1 MRRPFPWL
9 TRIGGGSAVSRWSW
23 ILTAPFAVTVM
34 GSYLS
39 ARGPA
44 DWPTYFGAAVI
55 VHLIL
60 GVALLIAWL
69 TVLRPNRIRSRP
81 VVAVAFFALLG
92 AARPFLLDALIAVQ
106 GLPTDPR
113 NMGVRLIIN
122 VTTGIVAL
130 SLIAILVDAV
140 REHNAV
146 MARLRAARTAL
157 DEQRRVDEEYLAGL
171 GQRCADDLAARI
183 DAALAHTDRAS
194 VDAERDARLLRA
206 ISEDIV
212 RPMSHAL
219 FDDTTPPPEPASLPP
234 TLTRTERLH
243 GVLQA
248 VRPAPLALPALLY
261 TAVILTFL
269 LTSYGLRETAL
280 QVSASLAV
288 CVFGSWVVQRTVPR
302 IPSAGRRVAVMAL
315 AYSAVAGTTALVFWI
330 LLGGKGFPPAFVI
343 PGVAFYPFAALAMCL
358 ITAANE
364 QRGIEERQLADTLG
378 DRGRRVAEVH
388 GRVVTARRRLA
399 HVLHSSVQGELVA
412 AALAMRSAPGA
423 VDVSV
428 GEIVDRLLREVARDE
443 PPAGAARTDARQQI
457 TELIRMWSA
466 AVPVHSDID
475 ESVWQLLSESPIRL
489 AHAVDVLSEGFTNA
503 IRHGRGGPLH
513 LRMTVDPRT
522 SLICIGIRSPG
533 EIARDRGDGLG
544 LVTLS
549 SRVGSAELVEEP
561 GSVLLSVRLD

>member
-1 MRRPFPWL
+1 LRRPFPWL
-9 TRIGGGSAVSRWSW
+9 TRVGGSAAVTRWSW

-34 GSYLS
+34 GSYYT

-44 DWPTYFGAAVI
+44 DWPTYFGVAVM
-55 VHLIL
+55 VHLIM
-60 GVALLIAWL
+60 GVGLLIAWL
-69 TVLRPNRIRSRP
+69 TVLRPNRTRAQP
-81 VVAVAFFALLG
+81 TVAIAVFALLG
-92 AARPFLLDALIAVQ
+92 ATRPFLLDALIAVQ

-130 SLIAILVDAV
+130 SLIAILVDSV
-140 REHNAV
+140 REHDAV
-146 MARLRAARTAL
+146 MARLRAARAAL

-171 GQRCADDLAARI
+171 GRRCADDLAARI

-194 VDAERDARLLRA
+194 VDAERDARLLRG

-219 FDDTTPPPEPASLPP
+219 FDDATPPPEPTSPLPA
-234 TLTRTERLH
+234 LTRRERLL

-248 VRPAPLALPALLY
+248 VRPAPLTLPALLY
-261 TAVILTFL
+261 TVVILTFL
-269 LTSYGLRETAL
+269 LTSYGFRETVL

-288 CVFGSWVVQRTVPR
+288 CVFGSWVVQRTAPR
-302 IPSAGRRVAVMAL
+302 IPSAGRRLGVMAL
-315 AYSAVAGTTALVFWI
+315 AYSAVAGVTAGVFWI
-330 LLGGKGFPPAFVI
+330 ILGGSGFPPAFVV

-358 ITAANE
+358 IAAANG
-364 QRGIEERQLADTLG
+364 QREVEERQLADTLG
-378 DRGRRVAEVH
+378 DRSRRAAEVH
-388 GRVVTARRRLA
+388 GRVIGARRRLA

-412 AALAMRSAPGA
+412 AALAMRVAPAA

-428 GEIVDRLLREVARDE
+428 GEIVDRLLREVARGE
-443 PPAGAARTDARQQI
+443 QRPTEQSDARAQI
-457 TELIRMWSA
+457 TELIGMWSA
-466 AVPVHSDID
+466 AVPIRTDID
-475 ESVWQLLSESPIRL
+475 EQVWSLLSASPVRL
-489 AHAVDVLSEGFTNA
+489 EHAVDVLSEGFTNA

-513 LRMTVDPRT
+513 LRMSVDPRT

-533 EIARDRGDGLG
+533 QVARDRGDGLG
-544 LVTLS
+544 LATLS
-549 SRVGSAELVEEP
+549 SRVGSADLVEEP